1 MAAVPDRDLAD
12 VLAAVVARLPVD
24 DRERQ
29 SQILFAEAYHRLVAQ
44 HGDACSETADPVHV
58 TGSAIV
64 IGDRGVV
71 LHLHKRLGTWLQP
84 GGHIEAGEQPWEASL
99 REAEEETGLAVAH
112 PPDGPEL
119 VHVDVHPGPRGHT
132 HLDLRY
138 LLFAPGD
145 EPQPGEGESPDAR
158 WFSWEE
164 AIGTAE
170 PGLEGALRSL
180 RARFEPGG

>member
-1 MAAVPDRDLAD
+1 M
-12 VLAAVVARLPVD
+12 
-24 DRERQ
+24 
-29 SQILFAEAYHRLVAQ
+29 
-44 HGDACSETADPVHV
+44 
-58 TGSAIV
+58 
-64 IGDRGVV
+64 
-71 LHLHKRLGTWLQP
+71 WLQP